1 MASIKKRLERLEGGR
16 QRGIT
21 IILVKPGE
29 TKEQAK
35 QRHLAEHPE
44 DKDAKVVILIR
55 SPSPK
60 DSPAR
65 SS

>member
-16 QRGIT
+16 QRGIP
-21 IILVKPGE
+21 IIIMKPGE
-29 TKEQAK
+29 TKEQAT
-35 QRHLAEHPE
+35 QRHLAEHPQ
-44 DKDAKVVILIR
+44 DKDAEAVILIR

-65 SS
+65 SG

>member
-16 QRGIT
+16 QRGMT

-29 TKEQAK
+29 TKEQAT

-44 DKDAKVVILIR
+44 AKNAEVLVLIR
-55 SPSPK
+55 SASPE
-60 DSPAR
+60 DSPA
-65 SS
+65 